1 MILDYTLEFGVCS
14 QGNRYALEKH
24 VDENTKQHLERMC
37 FVVAKQQH
45 QIASLKSTLSR
56 LSLNYSGNTESLI
69 IGTVTT
75 TKIRSLL
82 GKCAVLVGPLHICNV
97 RHPVSV

>member
-1 MILDYTLEFGVCS
+1 MCS

-37 FVVAKQQH
+37 FVVTKQQH

-56 LSLNYSGNTESLI
+56 LSLNYSGNKENLI
-69 IGTVTT
+69 NCHKNKNFTRPMLCG
-75 TKIRSLL
+75 S
-82 GKCAVLVGPLHICNV
+82 
-97 RHPVSV
+97 